1 MISVVLGG
9 AGFLGSHIC
18 DALITKKKDV
28 VAVDDLSTG
37 RIENIAHLFDNPRF
51 KFCQSDISESFPE
64 LNEIE
69 TIFNFAS
76 PASPPSYLSMPI
88 HTLKTGSIGTLRGLE
103 IALQSKSRFVMASTS
118 EVYGDP
124 LLNPQAETYWGNV
137 NPIGERSCYDEAKRF
152 SEALCFAFKSEHD
165 ANIGVL
171 RIFNTYGPRLD
182 ESDGRVVSN
191 FIHAAINNNP
201 LKIYGSG
208 MQTRSLCFVSDLV
221 TGILGMA
228 ESTASGPINLGNPNE
243 LTVLALAQKIIE
255 LTNSNSELH
264 FLPALSDDPQQRCPD
279 ISKAMDIL
287 KWKPETSLDKGLD
300 LTIDWFSNKRRV
312 D

>member
-1 MISVVLGG
+1 MKSVVLGG

-18 DALITKKKDV
+18 DALINKGKDV
-28 VAVDDLSTG
+28 IAVDDLSTG
-37 RIENIAHLFDNPRF
+37 KLENIAHLFDNPRF
-51 KFCQSDISESFPE
+51 RFCQSDISESLPE
-64 LNEIE
+64 INSVE
-69 TIFNFAS
+69 TVFNFAS

-88 HTLKTGSIGTLRGLE
+88 HTLKTGSMGTLRGLDM
-103 IALQSKSRFVMASTS
+103 AHQSRSRFVMASTS

-124 LLNPQAETYWGNV
+124 LLNPQVETYWGNV

-171 RIFNTYGPRLD
+171 RIFNTYGPRLG

-191 FIHAAINNNP
+191 FIHAAINNKP
-201 LKIYGSG
+201 LRIYGSG
-208 MQTRSLCFVSDLV
+208 TQTRSLCFVSDLV

-228 ESTASGPINLGNPNE
+228 ESTSSGPINLGNPNE
-243 LTVLALAQKIIE
+243 LSVLELAQKILR

-264 FLPALSDDPQQRCPD
+264 FLPALSDDPQRRCPD
-279 ISKAMDIL
+279 ISKAKDVL
-287 KWKPETSLDKGLD
+287 EWKPETSLDKGLE
-300 LTIDWFSNKRRV
+300 LTIDWFLNNRKV
-312 D
+312 K